1 MRWLRLLL
9 IFLLVPL
16 AGCALN
22 ARPSTYL
29 VQSKGP
35 YTLDTGDIV
44 RVSVYGETELS
55 TTYRVD
61 DGGSVS
67 LPLVGAVPV
76 RGLTTQ
82 MAAANITAALAD
94 GYIREPSVAVQIDTY
109 RPFFIQGAVKSAG
122 QFAYVYGMTVR
133 AAISTAERYYPG
145 LMRMMFGGNTPADAV
160 YLCELD
166 TEGAEAT
173 AESERT
179 DQQDKTPAKK
189 RKPRARKATKP
200 EQQAPHPADDQ
211 SEAGG
216 EGTKAA

>member
-1 MRWLRLLL
+1 MRWLRLFL

-16 AGCALN
+16 AGCALS

-133 AAISTAERYYPG
+133 AAISTAGGYTDTADRTRVLIYRKQGKEMAKGTVDLDFPVYPG
-145 LMRMMFGGNTPADAV
+145 
-160 YLCELD
+160 D
-166 TEGAEAT
+166 TVVV
-173 AESERT
+173 SERWF
-179 DQQDKTPAKK
+179 
-189 RKPRARKATKP
+189 
-200 EQQAPHPADDQ
+200 
-211 SEAGG
+211 
-216 EGTKAA
+216 

>member
-1 MRWLRLLL
+1 MRWLRLFL

-16 AGCALN
+16 AGCALS

-61 DGGSVS
+61 DGGAVS
-67 LPLVGAVPV
+67 LPLVGAVSV

-109 RPFFIQGAVKSAG
+109 RPFFIQGAVRSAG

-133 AAISTAERYYPG
+133 AAISTAGGYTDTADRTRVLIYRKQGKEMAKGTVDLDFPIYPG
-145 LMRMMFGGNTPADAV
+145 
-160 YLCELD
+160 D
-166 TEGAEAT
+166 TVVV
-173 AESERT
+173 SERWF
-179 DQQDKTPAKK
+179 
-189 RKPRARKATKP
+189 
-200 EQQAPHPADDQ
+200 
-211 SEAGG
+211 
-216 EGTKAA
+216 